1 MTKEKPLLSSVT
13 LPSQRDYGPHV
24 SHQPLASES
33 VSRWPSWMGWPSR
46 HQRPYVSPPPP
57 NCAANAT
64 IGTITTAT
72 LNQPS
77 SSSPPRVWPY
87 TPPPNEKKNATSTP
101 HSSVWKVLLS
111 ALPPHRVA
119 LSHCLRAGL
128 TLTVALYLLNQN
140 HCLPRPLSGWVS
152 RVLFYPTLPIT
163 VLRRVG
169 TSWETVI
176 DDTVLL
182 GGVPL
187 WGRLQALHRDHD
199 VRAVVNLCQ
208 EYAGPSLEFYRRVGI
223 DRVLYLPTTDHFE
236 PSITDLERAVSFIA
250 DCQAQNQRVYVHC
263 RAGHGR
269 SAAIVLCWLW
279 FQQHQHRQQQES
291 IKATSP
297 LQQLQQLNHEL
308 CRLRL
313 VRRTLW
319 KQPNIQQ
326 YCLNRRGDTSE
337 DTAGIYN
344 GNEL

>member
-1 MTKEKPLLSSVT
+1 MTKEQPLLSSAP
-13 LPSQRDYGPHV
+13 LPSRQRDYGPHV

-33 VSRWPSWMGWPSR
+33 ASLWPSWITWPR
-46 HQRPYVSPPPP
+46 RQRLEIAPPAPEP
-57 NCAANAT
+57 FDSANAT
-64 IGTITTAT
+64 VGTTTITDT

-77 SSSPPRVWPY
+77 SSSSPQVWSYRYP
-87 TPPPNEKKNATSTP
+87 PPPNDKRNATSPP

-111 ALPPHRVA
+111 ALPPQRVA

-163 VLRRVG
+163 VLRRLG

-223 DRVLYLPTTDHFE
+223 ERVLYLPTTDHFE
-236 PSITDLERAVSFIA
+236 PSITDLERAVAFIA
-250 DCQAQNQRVYVHC
+250 ECRALNQRVYVHC

-279 FQQHQHRQQQES
+279 FQQQQQPS
-291 IKATSP
+291 FKTTSP
-297 LQQLQQLNHEL
+297 LQQLQQLNQEL
-308 CRLRL
+308 CRLRH

-319 KQPNIQQ
+319 KQPNVQQ
-326 YCLNRRGDTSE
+326 YCLNRRGDTL
-337 DTAGIYN
+337 DHI
-344 GNEL
+344 L

>member
-1 MTKEKPLLSSVT
+1 MTKEQSLLSSVP
-13 LPSQRDYGPHV
+13 LPIQRDDGPQV
-24 SHQPLASES
+24 SHQPLTPDSA
-33 VSRWPSWMGWPSR
+33 SRWPSWMAWTR
-46 HQRPYVSPPPP
+46 RQRPFVSPAPPAP
-57 NCAANAT
+57 PHTDSVKAT
-64 IGTITTAT
+64 IGTTITDT
-72 LNQPS
+72 LNMSS

-87 TPPPNEKKNATSTP
+87 RYPPPPREKENTTSTP
-101 HSSVWKVLLS
+101 HSPVWKVLLS
-111 ALPPHRVA
+111 ALPPNKVA

-140 HCLPRPLSGWVS
+140 HCLPRPLSGLVS

-163 VLRRVG
+163 VLRRLG

-187 WGRLQALHRDHD
+187 CGRLQALHRDHD
-199 VRAVVNLCQ
+199 VRAVINLCQ
-208 EYAGPSLEFYRRVGI
+208 EYTGPSLEFYRRVGI
-223 DRVLYLPTTDHFE
+223 ERVLYLPTTDHFE
-236 PSITDLERAVSFIA
+236 PSTTDLKRAVSFIA

-279 FQQHQHRQQQES
+279 FQQQQQEPS
-291 IKATSP
+291 FKITSP
-297 LQQLQQLNHEL
+297 LQQLQQLNQEL
-308 CRLRL
+308 GRLRH

-326 YCLNRRGDTSE
+326 YCLQRSDDGDDYSHH
-337 DTAGIYN
+337 I
-344 GNEL
+344 